1 MIDALDEQLQALDMT
16 LDEFSALC
24 LRLLDYSILS
34 RDDSQIEQ
42 QLYDRFVRCESL
54 VHDYFRVLQIQL
66 WHDRQFRFVRLY
78 PPGAATPGDDGD
90 SDSAPAGSA
99 LRVRPTQAD
108 VGVILVLRQ
117 LYDQG
122 VRDARVDNDGAV
134 RVTLADVGVALQTL
148 LDRHL
153 PEQVTERRA
162 LWRRLRQ
169 WRLVRWAEGD
179 DPARADDNASDVALL
194 IRPTIVSLVSDDVLS
209 QLDSSADD
217 HNHPET

>member
-1 MIDALDEQLQALDMT
+1 MIDALEEQLQALDLT

-42 QLYDRFVRCESL
+42 QLYDRYVRCEPL
-54 VHDYFRVLQIQL
+54 VEAYFRVLRIRV

-78 PPGAATPGDDGD
+78 PPGAAVPGADAD
-90 SDSAPAGSA
+90 SDDPRVGSA

-122 VRDARVDNDGAV
+122 VRDARIDNDGAV

-153 PEQVTERRA
+153 PEPVTERRA

-194 IRPTIVSLVSDDVLS
+194 IRPTIVSLVSDEVLS
-209 QLDSSADD
+209 QLDQSADANND
-217 HNHPET
+217 PET